1 MIAGLHKITAW
12 VKGTGHVNYCL
23 REAGEEVSKDC
34 TRQMMPKENS
44 KKILVKSPPWVL
56 AACVG
61 ADPAILNQR
70 TNDRDGGRPHTQP
83 QDAFPVLAGPEPWDG
98 LLCSSRVYLRGVEV
112 AA

>member
-12 VKGTGHVNYCL
+12 VKGAGHVNYCL

-61 ADPAILNQR
+61 ADPAILNDR
-70 TNDRDGGRPHTQP
+70 DRDGGRPHSQL
-83 QDAFPVLAGPEPWDG
+83 QDALLALAGSEPWDG
-98 LLCSSRVYLRGVEV
+98 PLCPSRLHLREVEV
-112 AA
+112 PA

>member
-12 VKGTGHVNYCL
+12 VKGAGHVNYCL

-61 ADPAILNQR
+61 ADPAILNER
-70 TNDRDGGRPHTQP
+70 TNERTNEMMAGLSVSHRMLSQP
-83 QDAFPVLAGPEPWDG
+83 WLGLSPGMDFFALAG
-98 LLCSSRVYLRGVEV
+98 CI
-112 AA
+112 

>member
-12 VKGTGHVNYCL
+12 VKGAGHVNYCL

-44 KKILVKSPPWVL
+44 KKILVKSPSWVL

-61 ADPAILNQR
+61 ADPAILNEQ
-70 TNDRDGGRPHTQP
+70 DGGRLHSQL
-83 QDAFPVLAGPEPWDG
+83 QDAFLALAGPDPGMDFFA
-98 LLCSSRVYLRGVEV
+98 LLGSI
-112 AA
+112 